1 MLSHKR
7 PRDFIW
13 LDELRKAHTDWPEQY
28 PGNKV
33 WLNIHEY
40 RATLAGERPHLR
52 LLISGGPDSHLV
64 WQTTPDGAHEMQ
76 RMLNA
81 LPKELGH
88 QALQKLGFEWKE
100 DVDD

>member
-1 MLSHKR
+1 MSHKK

-13 LDELRKAHTDWPEQY
+13 LDELRKATPDWPEQY

-40 RATLAGERPHLR
+40 RASLAGDLSHLR

-64 WQTTPDGAHEMQ
+64 WQTTPDGAHELA
-76 RMLNA
+76 RTLVTLPDDLSYSA
-81 LPKELGH
+81 LLDM
-88 QALQKLGFEWKE
+88 GFKWKE
-100 DVDD
+100 NVDD

>member
-1 MLSHKR
+1 MPPKK

-13 LDELRKAHTDWPEQY
+13 LDELRKAALDWPEQY

-40 RATLAGERPHLR
+40 RASLAGDLSHLR

-64 WQTTPDGAHEMQ
+64 WQTTPDGAHLLSRTMATLPANLSFTGLLEM
-76 RMLNA
+76 
-81 LPKELGH
+81 
-88 QALQKLGFEWKE
+88 GFERKE
-100 DVDD
+100 NVDD